1 MKFQLQQSGVL
12 SFPVFQM
19 MTNKEVKFAI
29 EQEIMLQSIILS
41 HAEQN
46 ALKSYL
52 NMLDNDELFVD
63 PCGEIEL
70 TFGFSK

>member
-1 MKFQLQQSGVL
+1 MKFTLQQSGVL
-12 SFPVFQM
+12 SFPVFQI

-29 EQEIMLQSIILS
+29 KQEIMLQSVILS

-52 NMLDNDELFVD
+52 NVLDNDELFVD
-63 PCGEIEL
+63 PCGKML
-70 TFGFSK
+70 LSFGFSK